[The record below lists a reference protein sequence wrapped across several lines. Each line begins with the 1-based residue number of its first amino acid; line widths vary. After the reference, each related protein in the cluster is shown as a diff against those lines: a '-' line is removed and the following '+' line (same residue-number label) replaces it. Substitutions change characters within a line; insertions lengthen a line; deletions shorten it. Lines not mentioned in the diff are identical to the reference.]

1 MSRKIHIAALK
12 SVGFPALLGYNIYL
26 KGKKGEVMK
35 HKGGCLVWGLFI
47 LFILGAIGFIAGGEI
62 ISGILCGVIA
72 AMCCPF
78 IDIKK
83 WIRIAGTI
91 ALILAM
97 GALMP
102 DSVGDTVPEAVE
114 ATEESTASTEAVAT
128 ESADV
133 QPETEA
139 EPEKSEGPMVE
150 DAAEPTTAVA
160 PGPDSTGLD
169 ITVLD
174 VGQALSV
181 LVECDGEY
189 MLYDGGDTDTSSYVV
204 AYLKE
209 QGVSNIEY
217 LVASHYDSDHI
228 AGLIGVLN
236 VFGVDRVLGP
246 DYLGD
251 TDIYGSFISTIDRVG
266 LTLEHPMA
274 GETFYLGT
282 AEVDVLG
289 PGEQA
294 SRPNNNSIILRITCG
309 AESILLM
316 GDAEEEEED
325 WLIVSGE
332 DLKSEV
338 LVVGHHGAGTST
350 TQAFLDAVNPSYA
363 IISCAQGNAYGNPE
377 GGVLA
382 RLQEAGTYLFRTD
395 LQGEIIGHTDGNGF
409 DWKKEPCNDFNPGKT
424 ETESTP
430 EVSASSAG
438 TVSGSMGVFAGG
450 AAGAAA
456 AGIAA
461 EDPETTIPETTEAV
475 TEPVSQG
482 VTYILNTNT
491 HKFHYPSCSSVDD
504 MKEKNKQEFYG
515 TRDEAI
521 AMGYDPCGR
530 CHP

>member
-128 ESADV
+128 EAADV

-181 LVECDGEY
+181 LIECDGEY
-189 MLYDGGDTDTSSYVV
+189 IIYCRTKTKDRRNDQAKMIVRVHPLIRPLVEKYRGKERVFNFSERFSTMGDLNRSINIG
-204 AYLKE
+204 LKE
-209 QGVSNIEY
+209 
-217 LVASHYDSDHI
+217 
-228 AGLIGVLN
+228 IG
-236 VFGVDRVLGP
+236 
-246 DYLGD
+246 
-251 TDIYGSFISTIDRVG
+251 I
-266 LTLEHPMA
+266 
-274 GETFYLGT
+274 
-282 AEVDVLG
+282 
-289 PGEQA
+289 
-294 SRPNNNSIILRITCG
+294 
-309 AESILLM
+309 
-316 GDAEEEEED
+316 
-325 WLIVSGE
+325 
-332 DLKSEV
+332 
-338 LVVGHHGAGTST
+338 
-350 TQAFLDAVNPSYA
+350 
-363 IISCAQGNAYGNPE
+363 
-377 GGVLA
+377 
-382 RLQEAGTYLFRTD
+382 
-395 LQGEIIGHTDGNGF
+395 
-409 DWKKEPCNDFNPGKT
+409 
-424 ETESTP
+424 
-430 EVSASSAG
+430 
-438 TVSGSMGVFAGG
+438 
-450 AAGAAA
+450 
-456 AGIAA
+456 
-461 EDPETTIPETTEAV
+461 
-475 TEPVSQG
+475 
-482 VTYILNTNT
+482 
-491 HKFHYPSCSSVDD
+491 
-504 MKEKNKQEFYG
+504 
-515 TRDEAI
+515 
-521 AMGYDPCGR
+521 
-530 CHP
+530 